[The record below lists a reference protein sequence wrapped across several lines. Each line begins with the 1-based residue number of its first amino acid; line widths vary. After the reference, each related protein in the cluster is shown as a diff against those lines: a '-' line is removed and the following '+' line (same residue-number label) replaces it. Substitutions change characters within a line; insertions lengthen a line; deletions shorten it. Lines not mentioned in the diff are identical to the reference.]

1 MQWLLT
7 LETDGDPITSCRIM
21 NIFRRKGVKIVTL
34 SMSAGTSSTSVMAVV
49 ETAEGEVEHM
59 FNFLR
64 STGGVEHVT
73 CYRHEAS
80 ADACYVFV
88 NAGSEASN
96 PSRFLQSFPEAKLVF
111 GSHGKYLLEIPAEG
125 GLMAGTPPRVAGFGE
140 TEFLSFACIRSTRTS
155 PSGLMSAAN

>member
-7 LETDGDPITSCRIM
+7 LETDGDPITTCRLM

-34 SMSAGTSSTSVMAVV
+34 SMSAGVTSTSLMAVV
-49 ETAEGEVEHM
+49 ETAEGDVEHL

-64 STGGVEHVT
+64 RTEGVEHVT
-73 CYRHEAS
+73 YYRHEAS

-96 PSRFLQSFPEAKLVF
+96 PARFLQSFPEAKLVF
-111 GSHGKYLLEIPAEG
+111 GSHGKYLLEVPAESRPLAG
-125 GLMAGTPPRVAGFGE
+125 GSTGVDGLGE
-140 TEFLSFACIRSTRTS
+140 TEFLPFARIRTTRTLT
-155 PSGLMSAAN
+155 SGLAGAAN